1 MLNFIRSKKQSIIIK
16 SIFIVIVLSFVGT
29 MYAVWGEGT
38 SGRGAVDYA
47 AMVNG
52 SKISPEEYQ
61 NAYKRISTIYQN
73 LSGQPM
79 SPEMEK
85 QLGLKKMALD
95 NVINNRLI
103 LKEAEKMGIKVSDD
117 ELASA
122 IQSMPDFQKD
132 GVFSR
137 DLYYAVFKN
146 LRIQPSEFEE
156 QQKREM
162 ILNKTVQTL
171 RSKVTVSDAEAL
183 EFFKKENDKIS
194 LEYASFSPEDLL
206 SEVKPTEKDLSEYLQ
221 KNQHEFRTDEKIAVS
236 YITFDPA
243 TLLHSLSL
251 TEDEIQTFY
260 QKNIDRWQENGDI
273 RPLSEVREQ
282 VKSEALNQKAS
293 RQAFELAAD
302 TLYKNINSNDFNL
315 IAKELKLKTHEIP
328 LFPVKTPHQALAD
341 NPALLQ
347 KISELKQGE
356 MGGPVETSSGIYIV
370 KVAQRIP
377 SAVPPLADIRA
388 LVGQK
393 TKALLSAEL
402 AKKKAA
408 EAASLF
414 AAGKPLAYRTTDV
427 FGYSEE
433 GNIPSIGA
441 SNELMEAAFKLTTA
455 APTSKEPYKVGNRWY
470 AVRLKTRIEAPHAEF
485 EKTKAD
491 LKQRIFPAKQEEF
504 LTSWLKEL
512 RSKATIKINPA
523 LISDETGD

>member
-16 SIFIVIVLSFVGT
+16 SIFAIIVLSFVGT

-38 SGRGAVDYA
+38 SGRGALDYA

-52 SKISPEEYQ
+52 SKISPEEFQ
-61 NAYKRISTIYQN
+61 NAYNRISAMYQN

-95 NVINNRLI
+95 NLINNRLI
-103 LKEAEKMGIKVSDD
+103 LKEAGKMGITVSDD

-146 LRIQPSEFEE
+146 LGIPPSDFEE
-156 QQKREM
+156 QQKQEM

-171 RSKVTVSDAEAL
+171 RNKVTVSDAEAL

-194 LEYASFSPEDLL
+194 LEYASFAPEDF
-206 SEVKPTEKDLSEYLQ
+206 VAAIKPTEKDLSEYLQ
-221 KNQHEFRTDEKIAVS
+221 KNQDEFRTDEKVAVS
-236 YITFDPA
+236 YIALDPA

-260 QKNIDRWQENGDI
+260 QKNIDRWQEKGDI

-282 VKSEALNQKAS
+282 VKAEVLKRKAL
-293 RQAFELAAD
+293 ELATD

-315 IAKELKLKTHEIP
+315 IAQELKLKTHEIP
-328 LFPVKTPHQALAD
+328 LFPLKTPPQALAD
-341 NPALLQ
+341 KAELLQ

-356 MGGPVETSSGIYIV
+356 MGGPVETPSGIYIV
-370 KVAQRIP
+370 KIAQRIP
-377 SAVPPLADIRA
+377 SSVPPLADIR
-388 LVGQK
+388 VVVEQK
-393 TKALLSAEL
+393 TKTALSAEL
-402 AKKKAA
+402 AKKKAE

-414 AAGKPLAYRTTDV
+414 AAGKPVAFQTTNA
-427 FGYSEE
+427 FGYSEK
-433 GNIPSIGA
+433 GDIPSIGA
-441 SNELMEAAFKLTTA
+441 SSQLMEAAFKLTTTT
-455 APTSKEPYKVGNRWY
+455 PTLKDPYKVGNRWY
-470 AVRLKTRIEAPHAEF
+470 AVRLKTRMEAPRTEF
-485 EKTKAD
+485 EKAKAN
-491 LKQRIFPAKQEEF
+491 LKQRILPQKQEEF
-504 LTSWLKEL
+504 LASWLKEL
-512 RSKATIKINPA
+512 RSKATIKINPS
-523 LISDETGD
+523 LIADETGD